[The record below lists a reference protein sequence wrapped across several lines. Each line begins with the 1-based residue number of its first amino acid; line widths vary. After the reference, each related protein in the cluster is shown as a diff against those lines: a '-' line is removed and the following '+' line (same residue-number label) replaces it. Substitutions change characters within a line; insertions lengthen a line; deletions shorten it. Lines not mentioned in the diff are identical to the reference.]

1 MKTKHKIKI
10 AEIISLLLKP
20 FYKKNKIHIRNRI
33 KWYLYLIEIT
43 VCVYLLL
50 FQNNVSEFKI

>member
-1 MKTKHKIKI
+1 MKTKYKIKI

-33 KWYLYLIEIT
+33 KWYLDLNEGID
-43 VCVYLLL
+43 L
-50 FQNNVSEFKI
+50 